1 MTFNKKILH
10 ALILMS
16 ALFLSLVGYLTYFQ
30 IFRGPEL
37 ANTGSNPRTFIEEDK
52 IQRGDIYDRNGKK
65 LAYSETDSEG
75 QKRIYP
81 YGSLYSH
88 VIGYSNHTYG
98 RSNIE
103 NQFNGQLMGTDFVN
117 SIFGLKDYLSGDTKE
132 GADLTLTI
140 DHNLQKTASDRL
152 GNRKGAVVAIDPQTG
167 EVLALVSKPTFDP
180 SVENLKENWEDIIN
194 DGDSPLLAR
203 ATSGL
208 YPPGSSFKTIIAA
221 AGIDDGLDGVTY
233 EDTGSI
239 IVGGMEFFNYGQKV
253 YGEMDI
259 NRAFALSCNTYFIDM
274 ADKLGEGKIR
284 DAAEKFMF
292 NTEVEFDIPLATS
305 SVLTGDNSKTEIAAT
320 GMGQGDTLA
329 TPFQMA
335 LVACAAANDGTIMRP
350 YIVQSA
356 KASNGAVTYRTG
368 QKILGRAM
376 DAVTASQISSMM
388 SDCVEY
394 GTGVGTAVSGVSIYG
409 KTGTAE
415 NAEGKD
421 HAWFICYGEYNNKK
435 IAVCVMVEYAGV
447 TGSEACIPVANEIIR
462 QWKNNI

>member
-1 MTFNKKILH
+1 MTYNKKILH

-37 ANTGSNPRTFIEEDK
+37 ANTGSNPRSFIEEDK
-52 IQRGDIYDRNGKK
+52 IQRGEIYDRNGER
-65 LAYSETDSEG
+65 LAYSNIDSEG

-103 NQFNGQLMGTDFVN
+103 NKYNGQLMGTDFVN
-117 SIFGLKDYLSGDTKE
+117 SIFGLKDYLSGNTKE

-140 DHNLQKTASDRL
+140 DHSLQKYASDLL
-152 GNRKGAVVAIDPQTG
+152 GNRKGAVVAINPRTG

-180 SVENLKENWEDIIN
+180 SVENLKENWEEIIN
-194 DGDSPLLAR
+194 DEDSPLLSR

-221 AGIDDGLDGVTY
+221 AGVDNQLSGGTY

-239 IVGGMEFFNYGQKV
+239 IVGGKEFQNYGQKV
-253 YGEMDI
+253 YGELDI
-259 NRAFALSCNTYFIDM
+259 NRAFAHSCNTYFIDI
-274 ADKLGEGKIR
+274 ADKLGEAKIKES
-284 DAAEKFMF
+284 ASKFLF
-292 NTEVEFDIPLATS
+292 NTEVDFDIPLATS
-305 SVLTGDNSKTEIAAT
+305 SVLTGENSETEIAAC

-335 LVACAAANDGTIMRP
+335 MVACAVANDGTIMRP
-350 YIVQSA
+350 YIVHSA
-356 KASNGAVTYRTG
+356 KASNGAVTYRAG
-368 QKILGRAM
+368 QKILSRAINP
-376 DAVTASQISSMM
+376 VTAAELSGMM
-388 SDCVEY
+388 SECVEY
-394 GTGVGTAVSGVSIYG
+394 GTGVGASVSGVSVCG

-421 HAWFICYGEYNNKK
+421 HAWFICYGEYNGEK

-447 TGSEACIPVANEIIR
+447 TGSEACIPIAREIIR